1 MKRTAS
7 MELRAGA
14 FLRLVLIAT
23 LPLVA
28 ACEKEEVV
36 PEKPA
41 DLILTNGRIYTL
53 TWSDP
58 GPDGS
63 PAKNAP
69 HNDSGWHPDA
79 EAIAVKDG
87 RILHAGTNAEV
98 EAFQIDKTRVI
109 DLHGATALPGLV
121 DAHTHVTE
129 LGAGM
134 QQVRLTGLST
144 EEQMVDRVEERAK
157 KITAG
162 QWILG
167 YGWDEGKWADE
178 YPTMTELSSRVPN
191 HPVYLKGL
199 HGFAVWGN
207 RLAFQ
212 RAGITSETESPEGG
226 EILKDADG
234 NPTGVLLNRA
244 RTLLETVLPES
255 KQEQLEAR
263 IISGLDQMA
272 SSGFVMVHEAGTDR
286 ATTAAYENLANRYQ
300 LPIRVSAMLSSR
312 NQKFLNTWLKRGP
325 VTLGGERFFVRTVK
339 AYYDGALGSRG
350 ALLLEG
356 YSDHPDHQGIGGADY
371 GFDETMMAT
380 VMRAGFQL
388 AIHAIGDAGNCET
401 LNFFEWALEE
411 NPGAEELRHRI
422 EHAQVIQPDD
432 FHRFAEVGVIASMQP
447 AHAVEDQAWAE
458 HRLGPER
465 IEGAYAWRTLRQSG
479 VPLVLSS
486 DMPGS
491 DHSIFYGLHAA
502 ITRQD
507 KQRRPPGGWF
517 IEQRL
522 TSEEALRGY
531 TSWAAS
537 SALLELTTGTLAP
550 GNWADITVMDIDPLV
565 VGEKEPEKLLDGEI
579 LITIVG
585 GQPAFMR

>member
-1 MKRTAS
+1 MKGRGS
-7 MELRAGA
+7 IEVRAGVL
-14 FLRLVLIAT
+14 LRLALIVT
-23 LPLVA
+23 LTLVVSCA
-28 ACEKEEVV
+28 KEEEP
-36 PEKPA
+36 PENPA
-41 DLILTNGRIYTL
+41 DLILINGRVYTF
-53 TWSDP
+53 TWDDP
-58 GPDGS
+58 APDGT

-69 HNDSGWHPDA
+69 HNDAGWQPDG

-87 RILHAGTNAEV
+87 RILHVGTNAEV
-98 EAFQIDKTRVI
+98 QTFRIDKTRVI

-121 DAHTHVTE
+121 DAHTHVAE
-129 LGAGM
+129 LGADLE
-134 QQVRLTGLST
+134 QVRLTDLAT
-144 EEQMVDRVEERAK
+144 EEAMVARVAERAGEV
-157 KITAG
+157 TAG

-167 YGWDEGKWADE
+167 YGWDEGAWADD
-178 YPTMTELSSRVPN
+178 YPTMTYLSGRVPN
-191 HPVYLKGL
+191 HPVYLRGL

-212 RAGITSETESPEGG
+212 RAGITSETVAPEGG
-226 EILKDADG
+226 EILKDING

-244 RTLLETVLPES
+244 RTLLENAIPDPT
-255 KQEQLEAR
+255 QEQPEAR
-263 IISGLDQMA
+263 ILAALERMA

-286 ATTAAYENLANRYQ
+286 ATTAVLENLANRYQ

-312 NQKFLNTWLKRGP
+312 DQKFLVEWLERGP

-339 AYYDGALGSRG
+339 GYYDGALGSRG

-356 YSDHPDHQGIGGADY
+356 YSDQPDHQGIGGADY

-411 NPGAEELRHRI
+411 NPRARELRHRI

-432 FHRFAEVGVIASMQP
+432 FHRFAELGVIASMQP
-447 AHAVEDQAWAE
+447 PHAVEDKAWAE
-458 HRLGPER
+458 DRLGPER
-465 IEGAYAWRTLRQSG
+465 IEDAYAWRTLRQSG

-486 DMPGS
+486 DLPGS

-502 ITRQD
+502 ITRRD
-507 KQRRPPGGWF
+507 KSLKPPGGWYV
-517 IEQRL
+517 EQRL
-522 TSEEALRGY
+522 TPEEALRGY

-537 SALLELTTGTLAP
+537 AALLELTTGTLAP

-565 VGEKEPEKLLDGEI
+565 VGSKEPEKLLDGEI

-585 GQPAFMR
+585 GLPAFMR